1 MEGQMAL
8 QGSGSPRNHDYRKRD
23 KQWRKQVVR
32 SLVGEK
38 PFRYGEERGL
48 QALHEQVDQ
57 KSGSHQRLMPR
68 RRLPQ
73 LILSL
78 GVLFT
83 FGFMWRSG
91 PDERHMLA
99 FLLPL

>member
-1 MEGQMAL
+1 MEKAG
-8 QGSGSPRNHDYRKRD
+8 
-23 KQWRKQVVR
+23 
-32 SLVGEK
+32 GEEFGGREA
-38 PFRYGEERGL
+38 FRCGEERWL

-57 KSGSHQRLMPR
+57 KSGSHQRLMLR

-83 FGFMWRSG
+83 FGFMWRFG
-91 PDERHMLA
+91 PDESHMLA